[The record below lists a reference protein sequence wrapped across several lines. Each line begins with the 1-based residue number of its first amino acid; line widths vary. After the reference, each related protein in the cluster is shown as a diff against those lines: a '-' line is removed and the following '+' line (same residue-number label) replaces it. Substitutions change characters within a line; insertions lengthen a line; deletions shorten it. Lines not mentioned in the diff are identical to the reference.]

1 MPHRMPHCGA
11 AKRALVVEP
20 PAVVAAAVSA
30 RRCRGALTLRAGAPR
45 LRLFPSGATCEVVL
59 APCAP
64 GPCRNGGECKESKDY
79 ESFSCAC
86 PVGWQ
91 GEPASPGGAGTGRV
105 GVPGSLGICRARG
118 SELPVLG
125 EEPAGCRALPA
136 LDVCIRLGPTLGDSK
151 SESPSFPGRPQRTTP
166 RLRRPRSCGVG
177 AELTAP
183 SPPPPGQTCEI
194 DINECVKSPCRAG
207 ASCQNTNGG
216 YRCHCQAGYTGRNC
230 ETDVDDCRP
239 SEWPASSVHL
249 RDAQTCFPRGAQ
261 GRELVGVGWE
271 SGRGSTRVQG
281 WRWPAGPSR
290 RAPGQ
295 GPEEV
300 LGGWPPLTSEVFPRG
315 SGGSGA
321 RLPGFKPVLASPHQT
336 PGLRAQGLA
345 CPGPAWRPA
354 ERGSQTPGS
363 HDLGVRRSRVC
374 HLASLASR
382 ED

>member
-1 MPHRMPHCGA
+1 MPPEDHPEAAEAPLLAGRGESCGA
-11 AKRALVVEP
+11 
-20 PAVVAAAVSA
+20 
-30 RRCRGALTLRAGAPR
+30 
-45 LRLFPSGATCEVVL
+45 
-59 APCAP
+59 
-64 GPCRNGGECKESKDY
+64 
-79 ESFSCAC
+79 
-86 PVGWQ
+86 
-91 GEPASPGGAGTGRV
+91 
-105 GVPGSLGICRARG
+105 
-118 SELPVLG
+118 
-125 EEPAGCRALPA
+125 
-136 LDVCIRLGPTLGDSK
+136 
-151 SESPSFPGRPQRTTP
+151 
-166 RLRRPRSCGVG
+166 G

-249 RDAQTCFPRGAQ
+249 RDAQTCFPRGLRAGSSSGSD
-261 GRELVGVGWE
+261 GRVDG
-271 SGRGSTRVQG
+271 
-281 WRWPAGPSR
+281 A
-290 RAPGQ
+290 APGAGLALASWTLQ
-295 GPEEV
+295 EGAWSGAGGSA
-300 LGGWPPLTSEVFPRG
+300 GGWPPLASEVFPRG

-336 PGLRAQGLA
+336 PGLRARGLA
-345 CPGPAWRPA
+345 CPGPAWLLLLSWPPE

-363 HDLGVRRSRVC
+363 HDLGVRKSRVC